1 MGTLSSQ
8 PTLHSLTGME
18 LIQTCVLL
26 HEWTK
31 ERCVCVC
38 VPTCMCVIALSP
50 LITSS
55 TFQHREGSQKRPA
68 RPRHRAAP
76 WGQPGL
82 IKELRHGASQS
93 SETQRGSK
101 LISKA
106 KGLTRLPR
114 QERAKSMTKWRGKQN
129 KGEERIMWGC
139 VGTHDND
146 TLSFPAAPCQFSYPP
161 YPRWAG
167 AVKGPQT
174 DKIPGTP
181 FSPCFLPHNYLPRQ
195 SFLPL
200 AADASC
206 LNKRLL
212 SPPL

>member
-1 MGTLSSQ
+1 
-8 PTLHSLTGME
+8 
-18 LIQTCVLL
+18 
-26 HEWTK
+26 
-31 ERCVCVC
+31 
-38 VPTCMCVIALSP
+38 MCVIALSP

-68 RPRHRAAP
+68 RPRHGAVP
-76 WGQPGL
+76 WDQPGL
-82 IKELRHGASQS
+82 IKELSQGASQS

-114 QERAKSMTKWRGKQN
+114 QERAKSMKKNEGESKTK
-129 KGEERIMWGC
+129 ERKELCGVVWGPTIM
-139 VGTHDND
+139 
-146 TLSFPAAPCQFSYPP
+146 TLSPSQLHLASFHIPP
-161 YPRWAG
+161 YPRRAG

-181 FSPCFLPHNYLPRQ
+181 FSPCFSPHNYLPGQ

-200 AADASC
+200 VADVSC
-206 LNKRLL
+206 LNMRLL
-212 SPPL
+212 SPL